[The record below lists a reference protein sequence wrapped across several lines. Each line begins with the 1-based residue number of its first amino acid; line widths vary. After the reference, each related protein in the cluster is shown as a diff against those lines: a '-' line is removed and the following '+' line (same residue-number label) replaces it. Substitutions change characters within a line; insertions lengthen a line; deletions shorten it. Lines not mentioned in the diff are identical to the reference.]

1 MQKRG
6 RPSTKPAKL
15 RDGFYIELR
24 TQGSSGAIKI
34 IRKNME
40 EVEKAIEIGNL
51 INTGTFFMNRCDFL
65 DPALP
70 WVGIKDSGKGCTLSE
85 LGIQQ
90 LTRPKSYHLKLT

>member
-6 RPSTKPAKL
+6 RPSTKPPKL

-40 EVEKAIEIGNL
+40 DVEKAL
-51 INTGTFFMNRCDFL
+51 
-65 DPALP
+65 ALYSKTKVVKYP
-70 WVGIKDSGKGCTLSE
+70 VQVKNGQWGDGDNKG
-85 LGIQQ
+85 Q
-90 LTRPKSYHLKLT
+90 KV